1 MTRTWKT
8 CTRPALILLAM
19 LSMMAV
25 LPAAAQINN
34 NQINNGRRL
43 TIQRAI
49 YGMNG
54 KGADVTNR
62 VRSLMRNDSLDF
74 KVNNTNLGV
83 DPNEGT
89 KKSLK
94 LSYTYMGRKQNRTWN
109 EGDQCRVP

>member
-1 MTRTWKT
+1 
-8 CTRPALILLAM
+8 LILLALLGM
-19 LSMMAV
+19 LAIS
-25 LPAAAQINN
+25 PAAAQYN

-49 YGMNG
+49 YGKNG
-54 KGADVTNR
+54 QGADVTNR
-62 VRSLMRNDSLDF
+62 VRSLLRNDSLDF
-74 KVNNTNLGV
+74 KVNNTNLGG

-89 KKSLK
+89 KKTLK